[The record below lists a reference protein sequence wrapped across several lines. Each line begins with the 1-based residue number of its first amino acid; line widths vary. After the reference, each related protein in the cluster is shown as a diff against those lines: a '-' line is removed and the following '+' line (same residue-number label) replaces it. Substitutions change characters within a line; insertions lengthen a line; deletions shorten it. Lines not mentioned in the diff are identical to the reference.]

1 MPYVL
6 RRGWPVWLVLGLIA
20 GVMIGQFWPNT
31 PLHAVAT
38 DRVDNY
44 AIATGPVDED
54 MEAVFFLDF
63 LTGTLKAAV
72 LSRDSRTPKFRAF
85 YEANINADLARTI
98 TVLNAGRGGG
108 GTRKG
113 RGTVAMAGMVQV
125 PQSPSYLMVTGGV
138 NIQATAQ
145 QGRTPPGRS
154 VVYVAETNTGIVM
167 AYVVPWSTQDAAA
180 NRISGGP
187 LLLWAADQ
195 FSTAVVRQTN
205 E

>member
-6 RRGWPVWLVLGLIA
+6 RRGWPLWLLVGLIA
-20 GVMIGQFWPNT
+20 GVLIGQFWPHT

-38 DRVDNY
+38 DRLDNY
-44 AIATGPVDED
+44 AIATGPVDEET
-54 MEAVFFLDF
+54 EAVFFLDF

-72 LSRDSRTPKFRAF
+72 LSRDARTPKFRAF

-108 GTRKG
+108 GRKG
-113 RGTVAMAGMVQV
+113 RGAVGMPGMIQT
-125 PQSPSYLMVTGGV
+125 PQSPNYLMVTGGV
-138 NIQATAQ
+138 HIQATAA
-145 QGRTPPGRS
+145 QGRTPPGRC

-167 AYVVPWSTQDAAA
+167 AYVIPWSPQDASA
-180 NRISGGP
+180 NRISGGQM
-187 LLLWAADQ
+187 LLWTADQ
-195 FSTAVVRQTN
+195 FSSAIVRQTN

>member
-20 GVMIGQFWPNT
+20 GVLIGQFWPNT

-38 DRVDNY
+38 DRLENY

-63 LTGTLKAAV
+63 LTGTLRAAV

-85 YEANINADLARTI
+85 YEANINADLARTV
-98 TVLNAGRGGG
+98 TVLNAGRTSGRK
-108 GTRKG
+108 TRG
-113 RGTVAMAGMVQV
+113 AAAMAGMVQV
-125 PQSPSYLMVTGGV
+125 PQSPNYLMVTGGA

-145 QGRTPPGRS
+145 HNRTPPGRS
-154 VVYVAETNTGIVM
+154 IVYVAETNTGIVM
-167 AYVVPWSTQDAAA
+167 AYVIPWSTQDAAA
-180 NRISGGP
+180 NRVSGGP

-195 FSTAVVRQTN
+195 FSSAVVRQTN